1 MNIEIYEKPVVIKFV
16 MVDGVEFELSEL
28 ICVLDQLLGA
38 TKENDKYGDY
48 SLRAYELY
56 DYDITN
62 KLVQMGL
69 VNRYIGSRMAELY
82 CMKDEVKIQKLLDTL
97 SLSNNSVYEQY
108 DYDCRQLGLSE
119 VFTTRSQSVYEFV
132 LRLLRYCPVKG
143 YRDDKHCMFEIRF
156 R

>member
-28 ICVLDQLLGA
+28 ICVLDQLLDA
-38 TKENDKYGDY
+38 TKENDRYGDY
-48 SLRAYELY
+48 SLRSYELY

-82 CMKDEVKIQKLLDTL
+82 CMKDETKINALLDA
-97 SLSNNSVYEQY
+97 VYDPTIGKQ
-108 DYDCRQLGLSE
+108 RW
-119 VFTTRSQSVYEFV
+119 V
-132 LRLLRYCPVKG
+132 
-143 YRDDKHCMFEIRF
+143 I
-156 R
+156 